1 MIEYIKQILIQG
13 TRSVFYN
20 SKLVFLLWAFN
31 AASALILTTPFLQVL
46 LDNLSNSLISDSLS
60 QNFDYIWYIQFK
72 RIYEL
77 QFEHLPLSIYSVV
90 AIYTLLQTFFLGGLI
105 SIFNGPKKNH
115 IVDFF
120 YGGVKYFFRFVKV
133 LFVSLI
139 FFVIAFKINDYLGEL
154 ITYLFKDSENVK
166 ADFVLKGLRYIL
178 LVFFIGVIT
187 IISDYTK
194 VALALG
200 DKTKILIG
208 TYNAFIFL
216 KNNFMKIFSVFLIV
230 SIIGAVGVILYNLI
244 GRFIPRT
251 PYYFLVLSFILQ
263 QMLIIFRLLVRMLF
277 CATEVSLY
285 KDLSAD
291 VVNVESI

>member
-1 MIEYIKQILIQG
+1 MIQYIKQILIQG

-31 AASALILTTPFLQVL
+31 AASALILTIPFLQIL
-46 LDNLSNSLISDSLS
+46 LDSLDHSLISDSLS
-60 QNFDYIWYIQFK
+60 QNFDYTWFIQFK
-72 RIYEL
+72 RVYEL

-105 SIFNGPKKNH
+105 SIFSNPDKNH

-120 YGGVKYFFRFVKV
+120 YGGVRYFSRFVKV
-133 LFVSLI
+133 LFVSLV
-139 FFVIAFKINDYLGEL
+139 FFVVAFKLNDYLGEL
-154 ITYLFKDSENVK
+154 ITYLFKDSENIK
-166 ADFVLKGLRYIL
+166 ADFALKALRYIL

-194 VALALG
+194 VALAIG

-216 KNNFMKIFSVFLIV
+216 KNNFVKIFSVFLFV
-230 SIIGAVGVILYNLI
+230 AIIGALGVILYNLI
-244 GRFIPRT
+244 GRFLPRT
-251 PYYFLVLSFILQ
+251 PYYFLILSFILQ

-277 CATEVSLY
+277 CATEVNLY

-291 VVNVESI
+291 VVNAD